1 MHDRVRAV
9 SLALDNQLLHVDD
22 IARLA
27 ATCAGCRDQIRERLT
42 RLAGRARDRDAASWI
57 GMLAAVTAGWHPER
71 VVRVLR
77 EVLHP
82 LIRDRNAMRRYRPW
96 FANFAT
102 GSETSETDEDDA
114 GDGSLADHGA
124 LAPTAFHAYY
134 WDANILARVGRGW
147 APRQA
152 AHAFRTIWPFMLVTR
167 SGRGRASLRQ
177 QDFSTLERH
186 VMVSL
191 LGPTGLRYAG
201 REAARFLL
209 EFWRGRPEFRAAH
222 RADAVIWQVAR
233 SLYACF
239 GPWHEPPRGARV
251 GDGGLRA
258 RLPRRRLPVLRASDP
273 DDDGRQRGR
282 PPAGTTASDAR
293 AALATRRP
301 VLRVVPGV
309 LARRLAHAASLFVE
323 TSRPAGPAAG
333 VSSGGGARPRAPAS
347 RSGRGRSDTGR
358 VPAVPRA
365 SRRGGRATS
374 RPLGLETFEIP
385 QIPFQNGIWLSCV
398 KKQEKGDLL
407 EQVAWVPSSLL
418 VRRRRGDATPPEGR
432 RAARNRTRLCRVLN
446 SSSSHQRPPATLAD
460 PLAETT
466 TVAT

>member
-1 MHDRVRAV
+1 MSACGRPAAAMHDRVRAV
-9 SLALDNQLLHVDD
+9 SLALDNELLHVDD
-22 IARLA
+22 ISRLA
-27 ATCAGCRDQIRERLT
+27 ATCASCRDQIRERLA
-42 RLAGRARDRDAASWI
+42 RLAGRARDRDASRW
-57 GMLAAVTAGWHPER
+57 MSLLAAVAAGWPPER

-251 GDGGLRA
+251 GDAAVCVPDYRVGVCPCCA
-258 RLPRRRLPVLRASDP
+258 ASDP
-273 DDDGRQRGR
+273 DDDGPPRRASSRLAWDDGERCPRSAPR
-282 PPAGTTASDAR
+282 PAAPCCASYRAFSPAE
-293 AALATRRP
+293 
-301 VLRVVPGV
+301 
-309 LARRLAHAASLFVE
+309 LAHAASLFVE
-323 TSRPAGPAAG
+323 DLTARQGLRLVRVLVGRWCSPAQRAFCIALRQRSKRYRSRT
-333 VSSGGGARPRAPAS
+333 GGATGLSPWGSRHKSAVRA
-347 RSGRGRSDTGR
+347 
-358 VPAVPRA
+358 
-365 SRRGGRATS
+365 
-374 RPLGLETFEIP
+374 
-385 QIPFQNGIWLSCV
+385 
-398 KKQEKGDLL
+398 
-407 EQVAWVPSSLL
+407 
-418 VRRRRGDATPPEGR
+418 
-432 RAARNRTRLCRVLN
+432 
-446 SSSSHQRPPATLAD
+446 
-460 PLAETT
+460 
-466 TVAT
+466 